1 MCFELDHF
9 RFVNMISMATAKL
22 KIDEIWTHVK
32 AVRKEFYRK
41 YLAVKC
47 LGFLEMPGLE
57 CTEFFNN

>member
-1 MCFELDHF
+1 
-9 RFVNMISMATAKL
+9 MATAKL